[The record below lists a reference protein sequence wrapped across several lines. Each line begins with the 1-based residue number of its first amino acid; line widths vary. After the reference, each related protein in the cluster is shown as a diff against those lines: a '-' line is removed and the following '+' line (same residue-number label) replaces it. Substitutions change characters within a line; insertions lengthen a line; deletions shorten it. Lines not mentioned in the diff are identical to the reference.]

1 MLTATLT
8 SSWVVSPVIDANA
21 HRTTPTARCWST
33 YSVSVTAILTA
44 VIFAIIKT
52 AKIFAIIKT
61 ASHVHFVIN
70 ADLVPSC
77 RLLQKWTGLESNDR
91 DSSFFNVTGISPL
104 SLSSAFHLLHPVFIL
119 LTVTTYPHLDGIG
132 GLASGSALVS
142 INKVALHFA
151 QLWLGWVTMSG
162 VKLLVQE
169 TNLSI

>member
-52 AKIFAIIKT
+52 A
-61 ASHVHFVIN
+61 SHVHFVIN
-70 ADLVPSC
+70 ADLVPSR
-77 RLLQKWTGLESNDR
+77 RLLQKWTGLESNDG